1 MKSRGNRSGWVIASG
16 VVAVLLAVALVSVLL
31 ASRLATTSDR
41 LASRQRAS
49 TEQAASRLPGD
60 ACPLSTYSLPVEG
73 ATRIDAKLV
82 AFDVAM
88 ASDPYFPFRGS
99 TLATA
104 SRSQGPIRVANYFWV
119 IAAAGT
125 FQWDFPRPPL
135 PGGGPI
141 TLHYLVEYFPADR
154 CGIDGGVSITGLGEW
169 PSWFESMR
177 GLAEATIK

>member
-1 MKSRGNRSGWVIASG
+1 MRSRGVIVSGVIAVS
-16 VVAVLLAVALVSVLL
+16 LAVALVAVLL
-31 ASRLATTSDR
+31 VSRLAMSDR
-41 LASRQRAS
+41 LASRQHVS
-49 TEQAASRLPGD
+49 TKQAISRLPGD
-60 ACPLSTYSLPVEG
+60 ACPLSTYSLPVAD

-82 AFDVAM
+82 TFDVAM

-125 FQWDFPRPPL
+125 FEWNFPRPPTTGNL
-135 PGGGPI
+135 PP
-141 TLHYLVEYFPADR
+141 LHYVVEYFPADR
-154 CGIDGGVSITGLGEW
+154 CGIDGGTSVEGLGEW
-169 PSWFESMR
+169 PAWFESMR